1 MCLLRILQSGRF
13 FFIAFHYITV
23 GFLWDKRI
31 LYKRFLLYN
40 EQTQYAFQDHL
51 VFESHPLLPHLDE
64 HQQLIV
70 HQHQELQRY
79 PMEQG
84 ESVHQPLPQ
93 NPP

>member
-13 FFIAFHYITV
+13 FFIALH
-23 GFLWDKRI
+23 
-31 LYKRFLLYN
+31 YN